1 MSRGATLS
9 IMGLY
14 NSDETVLD
22 LMVFPNGMTTE
33 EKQTVKDNLLVECA
47 ELEFLYPAPVV
58 AKNIIGVWS
67 RKELPYWQ
75 RVYNAAKLEYNPIEN
90 YRRNETET
98 VEDDRTEEHSGSD
111 VNTASGA
118 DALNKTGQ
126 DTVNASSTVK
136 EEASGDDRTDNN
148 VTGFD
153 SYTLVP
159 QSEQEVYYGKT
170 IDTTTDAKQT
180 TKYGSIDTQTY
191 GKTDTFR
198 HGEKIEHGGTTERTV
213 LAYGNIGVTT
223 SQDMLT
229 QEMEV
234 AKIINVMNII
244 IESFKNRF
252 CIMVY

>member
-14 NSDETVLD
+14 NNDDTVLD
-22 LMVFPNGMTTE
+22 LMVFPDGMTE
-33 EKQTVKDNLLVECA
+33 DEQQTVKDNLLVECA
-47 ELEFLYPAPVV
+47 ELEFLYPAPTV
-58 AKNIIGVWS
+58 AKNIIGIWS
-67 RKELPYWQ
+67 KKELPYWQ
-75 RVYNAAKLEYNPIEN
+75 RIYDASQLEYNPIEN

-98 VEDDRTEEHSGSD
+98 IEDDRTEEHSGSD
-111 VNTASGA
+111 VNTQA
-118 DALNKTGQ
+118 GQ
-126 DTVNASSTVK
+126 DGVSASSTVN
-136 EEASGDDRTDNN
+136 EEAGGDDRTDNN
-148 VTGFD
+148 ITGYD
-153 SYTLVP
+153 SNTLVP
-159 QSEQEVYYGKT
+159 NTEQEVYYGKT
-170 IDTTTDAKQT
+170 IDTTTEAEQT
-180 TKYGSIDTQTY
+180 TTY
-191 GKTDTFR
+191 GKTDTFQ

-223 SQDMLT
+223 SQEMLT

>member
-1 MSRGATLS
+1 MSLGANLS

-14 NSDETVLD
+14 NYDDTVLD
-22 LMVFPNGMTTE
+22 LMVFPDGMTNDE
-33 EKQTVKDNLLVECA
+33 QQTVKNNLLVECA
-47 ELEFLYPAPVV
+47 ELEFLYPAPTV
-58 AKNIIGVWS
+58 AKNIIGIWS
-67 RKELPYWQ
+67 KKELPYWQ
-75 RVYNAAKLEYNPIEN
+75 RVYNAAQLEYNPIEN
-90 YRRNETET
+90 YRRNEIET
-98 VEDDRTEEHSGSD
+98 IKDDRTEEHSGSD
-111 VNTASGA
+111 VNTASGS
-118 DALNKTGQ
+118 DALNKKGQ
-126 DTVNASSTVK
+126 DGVNASSTVK

-148 VTGFD
+148 ITGFD

-170 IDTTTDAKQT
+170 IDTTTNAKQT
-180 TKYGSIDTQTY
+180 TTYGTTDTQTY

-198 HGEKIEHGGTTERTV
+198 HGEKIEHDASTERSV

-244 IESFKNRF
+244 IESFKDRF
-252 CIMVY
+252 CLMVY